1 MGTLIGL
8 ISKLK
13 ISPSKKR
20 TYSEEA
26 PTIDTI
32 SNEKEMNVN
41 IDTKAV
47 VVT

>member
-8 ISKLK
+8 ISKLI
-13 ISPSKKR
+13 ISPSVKR